1 MEALIDLLKDI
12 IVAFIIY
19 KLAYYYGRKQ
29 LHAQY
34 EGDIIKLKNDYKL
47 KLIETRENA
56 IHNYIESI
64 PDKERS
70 EHEKLLAFSELLQ
83 AVDLIEYTYNEFL
96 KYSPK
101 THEWKIHVIPWRER
115 LGYRVEK
122 ARRAINRFH
131 GYS

>member
-12 IVAFIIY
+12 IVAFILIGS
-19 KLAYYYGRKQ
+19 AYYYGRTKLQKQ
-29 LHAQY
+29 H
-34 EGDIIKLKNDYKL
+34 DIDVTKLKNDYKL
-47 KLIETRENA
+47 KLIETRETA
-56 IHNYIESI
+56 VQDYIHNLPVDEH
-64 PDKERS
+64 S

-122 ARRAINRFH
+122 ARQAINRFH